1 MLVDNTI
8 PQELEAVQHR
18 HVADSHGDDMNYT
31 DEKQQQQQ
39 GTGSLKAGQPI
50 VEHQHVAAHLED
62 LDSKTAD
69 GQFDHNSEAVQRVRW
84 KVDKRLIPMLSLLYL
99 CSFLDRVNI
108 GNAKV
113 ANLEQDLSL
122 KPGAYNLALSIFFAG
137 YVLGEIPANL
147 MLKKI
152 GPRRWVPMVMFC
164 WGVVSMCMSAV
175 NDGTGLIVARFFL
188 GLAESGYA
196 PGPVY
201 IISLW
206 YRRCEQALRIGIFFS
221 AATVAGAF
229 GGLLSYGI
237 ARLNGLGGLH
247 AWQWIFILEGL
258 PTILCC
264 FLAFAVLPD
273 FPETSTFLAEDEK
286 ALCVQR
292 LRIDAGS
299 ATDTGFSRSQ
309 VWAAFRD
316 PKVYGH
322 IVLGSLHSVA
332 FTSLGLFV
340 PSITLSFGFDP
351 VTTQIMTAPV
361 YACACICT
369 LFFAISSDRFSE
381 RGYHA
386 ALATSLAAI
395 GYILLIVTRY
405 SSLAARY
412 VSLIICTSGVYSFV
426 PIALSWPSSNIGG
439 HTKKGVA
446 IAAIISISQVGG
458 FAGGQLYREDDAPLY
473 VRGHTISACLLVVDT
488 LLILGFKFLLRRENR
503 RRDRLSPEEY
513 DRECRQSDKTDT
525 NPDFRYFE

>member
-1 MLVDNTI
+1 MLVDKTI
-8 PQELEAVQHR
+8 SQELEAVQYR
-18 HVADSHGDDMNYT
+18 RVADSHGDDINYT

-39 GTGSLKAGQPI
+39 QQQGPGSLKAGQPI
-50 VEHQHVAAHLED
+50 VEHQHVAAYLED
-62 LDSKTAD
+62 LDSKIAD

-113 ANLEQDLSL
+113 ANLEQDLNL

-152 GPRRWVPMVMFC
+152 GPRRWIPMVMFS

-175 NDGTGLIVARFFL
+175 KDGTGLIVARFFL
-188 GLAESGYA
+188 GLAES
-196 PGPVY
+196 

-229 GGLLSYGI
+229 GGLLSY
-237 ARLNGLGGLH
+237 
-247 AWQWIFILEGL
+247 
-258 PTILCC
+258 
-264 FLAFAVLPD
+264 VLPD

-299 ATDTGFSRSQ
+299 ATDMGFSRSQ

-369 LFFAISSDRFSE
+369 LIFAISSDRFSE